1 MSDSGS
7 REAISHCNITSPNVW
22 KMIASFN
29 MQNKC
34 SKIESKGKHQVKD
47 KEIKNTEIITKA
59 IKL

>member
-7 REAISHCNITSPNVW
+7 KETISHCNITILNVW
-22 KMIASFN
+22 KMIAGLN

-34 SKIESKGKHQVKD
+34 SKIESKGKHQGKD
-47 KEIKNTEIITKA
+47 KEINYTEIITKA